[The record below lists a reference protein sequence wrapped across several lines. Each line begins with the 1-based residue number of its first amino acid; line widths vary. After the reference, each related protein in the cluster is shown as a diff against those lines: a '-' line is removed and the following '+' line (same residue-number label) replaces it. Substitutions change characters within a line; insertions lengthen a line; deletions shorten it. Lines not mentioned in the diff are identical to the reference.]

1 MDLADMPISFL
12 RELSL
17 WRRGSKIHFSKVSM
31 SFHLVESMLLVTAVV
46 EALGDIRIGRSS
58 ERGLLPLMKW
68 SLIEESVAHRKT
80 PMLDLVPTHANRL
93 LDAR

>member
-1 MDLADMPISFL
+1 
-12 RELSL
+12 
-17 WRRGSKIHFSKVSM
+17 M
-31 SFHLVESMLLVTAVV
+31 SFHLVELMVLTAMV
-46 EALGDIRIGRSS
+46 EALGDIMIGRSC
-58 ERGLLPLMKW
+58 ERGLLPPMKW